1 MVIDGNSMDPLR
13 GRGDTKLQQN
23 KTGSKAQEAPAKST
37 ADQSSSDSS
46 KDTVQ
51 LSDSQQLFDTMANK
65 IADLPDVNTDRV
77 NELKA
82 AIQRG
87 EYKIDADALADKL
100 LELESGFLDV

>member
-23 KTGSKAQEAPAKST
+23 KTGNKAQEAPVQST
-37 ADQSSSDSS
+37 ADHSSSDNG

-51 LSDSQQLFDTMANK
+51 LSDSQQLFNAMTNK

-82 AIQRG
+82 GIQRG
-87 EYKIDADALADKL
+87 DYKIDADALADKL